1 MKNIVRIVRA
11 AAAGAVA
18 WWVGLNYI
26 FGAAQVVLA
35 DPDMQSAKMNAIY
48 ELQPP
53 ARIAADPWLLP
64 LAMLVIA
71 FIQTLV
77 FACIRSALPS
87 GLVLRGL
94 AFGGVA
100 WALFVP
106 WFEFYIPWSLM
117 LEPTALVLLEMLCW
131 AGVLGLVGTAIS
143 LAFGR
148 DAADVR
154 NASEQSR

>member
-1 MKNIVRIVRA
+1 MKDAVRMVRA
-11 AAAGAVA
+11 ALAGAVA

-35 DPDMQSAKMNAIY
+35 DPEMQSAKMNAIY

-53 ARIAADPWLLP
+53 ARIATDPWLLP
-64 LAMLVIA
+64 AAMLVIA
-71 FIQTLV
+71 LIQTLV
-77 FACIRSALPS
+77 FAYIRRSLPD
-87 GLVLRGL
+87 GIVLRGL
-94 AFGGVA
+94 AFGAIA

-131 AGVLGLVGTAIS
+131 AGVLGLVGLAIS
-143 LAFGR
+143 FGFGKNG
-148 DAADVR
+148 AEAR
-154 NASEQSR
+154 NAR